1 MTAEL
6 VKTLLPHL
14 PRHAEE
20 EGDFFCVPRDVLIS
34 HLVQAA
40 YPKELAENTVAMVEN
55 LLLTLATL
63 NTEMLQKGEWCFVS
77 FPAQLMATSVLTA
90 LSDPDS
96 RLFAANFWNT
106 RDISSDKKNQQRD
119 VLNQFETARLEHHT
133 SAQAVPIRY
142 CYVAW
147 SIIKLDGKILF
158 YQREDTQKR
167 HDKRAGDY
175 GLIGGRANQNDIPL
189 VEKKGVVKALQSP
202 HSEVVQ
208 HALPITLQRE
218 LREETGL
225 LFDEHY
231 TFQLWR
237 RLAPYQQVQGSAPNH
252 ALTEYYLDIFQID
265 LTLAGY
271 LHLQHKVQTDERLV
285 WFTIEDMMQGE
296 TVDGKIPY
304 IKALYDDFS
313 GDSTLLA
320 TELKALPESFTN
332 KYHFQPKKYGLTLP
346 LDCNEPILAGVLG
359 KEKPLDLKLTARQ
372 LQLLLALAAH
382 LRGFSFVEL
391 DENITLH
398 PFGWLEVPK
407 GAVLQGE
414 LQALANLVNHTDLV
428 IENHQD
434 QIFRL
439 SINPDVVFFDAKLF
453 SLIAQ
458 PAELASVKSK
468 ILISIRRVYFA
479 TAMGGIKEKLE
490 EFKISLE
497 SAHNLKSLSEE
508 NFSTENDTAVKIEDA
523 YKKGLHRDPKF
534 LALGLR
540 GLIRRDSGVIKFNI
554 RYISE

>member
-14 PRHAEE
+14 PRYAEE
-20 EGDFFCVPRDVLIS
+20 EGDFFCVPRDELIN
-34 HLVQAA
+34 HLVHAA

-63 NTEMLQKGEWCFVS
+63 NADALQKGEWCFIS

-106 RDISSDKKNQQRD
+106 RDISSDKKNQQRE
-119 VLNQFETARLEHHT
+119 VLNQFESARLEHHT

-189 VEKKGVVKALQSP
+189 LEKEGVLKALQSP
-202 HSEVVQ
+202 NSNVIQ

-218 LREETGL
+218 LREEAGL
-225 LFDEHY
+225 LFNEHY

-237 RLAPYQQVQGSAPNH
+237 RLASYQQVQGSAPNH

-285 WFTIEDMMQGE
+285 WFTIEEMMQGK
-296 TVDGKIPY
+296 TVDGKISY

-313 GDSTLLA
+313 DDRTLLA

-346 LDCNEPILAGVLG
+346 LDCKEPILAGVLG
-359 KEKPLDLKLTARQ
+359 KEKPLDLVLTARQ
-372 LQLLLALAAH
+372 LQLLLGLAAH
-382 LRGFSFVEL
+382 LRGFEFVKL

-398 PFGWLEVPK
+398 PFGWLEVSK
-407 GAVLQGE
+407 GSIPQGE
-414 LQALANLVNHTDLV
+414 LQVLANLVSHTDLV
-428 IENHQD
+428 IENYQD

-439 SINPDVVFFDAKLF
+439 SIAPDVVFFDAKLF
-453 SLIAQ
+453 SLH
-458 PAELASVKSK
+458 VKQDDLDSTQTK
-468 ILISIRRVYFA
+468 IITSIQRMVFS
-479 TAMGGIKEKLE
+479 TLLGEVKEKTE
-490 EFKISLE
+490 AFKLTNDFM
-497 SAHNLKSLSEE
+497 HNLKKIAKSSYVSDNEI
-508 NFSTENDTAVKIEDA
+508 AIKIEDT
-523 YKKGLHRDPKF
+523 YKKGLHKDLKF

-540 GLIRRDSGVIKFNI
+540 GLIRRDSGIIKFNI
-554 RYISE
+554 RYLSE